1 MRSVFVAVSTS
12 SQDGCIPEHKVSASI
27 GVIQGHI
34 DYMSAH
40 ILLLRASELCVV
52 LSDEWKGLHQER
64 SRHQEPA
71 QIHVEASFT
80 WNTLQISIHRST
92 TKCMFGI
99 AQRLYEF
106 VMQQK
111 KRSERTISLMLPAG
125 TAVSSAFAAYQEE
138 QKRAEESRAA
148 ENGQY
153 SLATS
158 RTCTKKVF
166 LLCRTAWFK
175 VMLFSV

>member
-1 MRSVFVAVSTS
+1 MFTTVSTS
-12 SQDGCIPEHKVSASI
+12 NQDDCVPEHKASASI
-27 GVIQGHI
+27 GLIQGHI

-52 LSDEWKGLHQER
+52 MFDEWKGLHQVPGNR
-64 SRHQEPA
+64 QEPPKV
-71 QIHVEASFT
+71 QVEASFT

-106 VMQQK
+106 IMQQK
-111 KRSERTISLMLPAG
+111 KRSERTIGLMLPAG

-148 ENGQY
+148 ENGQ
-153 SLATS
+153 
-158 RTCTKKVF
+158 
-166 LLCRTAWFK
+166 
-175 VMLFSV
+175 